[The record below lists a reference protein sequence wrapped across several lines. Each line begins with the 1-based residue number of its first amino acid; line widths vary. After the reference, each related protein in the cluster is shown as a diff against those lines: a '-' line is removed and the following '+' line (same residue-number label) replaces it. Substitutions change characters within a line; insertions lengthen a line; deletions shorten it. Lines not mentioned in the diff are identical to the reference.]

1 MTADNL
7 TKRRILM
14 MLIGVPLV
22 GVSVAFFNVAE
33 FGVDPFTVLVQGS
46 FHQMPSSI
54 SYGLTYSILSVIELI
69 AIILLDRKKIGV
81 GTLINLFL
89 LGYIT
94 DYTSRFLRFALG
106 DMIGT
111 MPIRI
116 LFMIIGV
123 TLLSFSSGIYFTA
136 NMGVS
141 THDAVS
147 LIASEKQDKVP
158 FQYCRVISDAL
169 CVIFGTILGGTF
181 GIGTIVAAVFCGPLV
196 AFFRKHIGE
205 PMLHYSIHRKTLT

>member
-1 MTADNL
+1 MTAVNL

-46 FHQMPSSI
+46 FRQMPSSI
-54 SYGLTYSILSVIELI
+54 SYGLTYIILSVIELI

-147 LIASEKQDKVP
+147 LIALADSDEEAPGKSAALTVTYKYSDGGSDTVKFYSSSGNRYVAEVNGGVVGHATKADVT
-158 FQYCRVISDAL
+158 RAIS
-169 CVIFGTILGGTF
+169 
-181 GIGTIVAAVFCGPLV
+181 AAEEL
-196 AFFRKHIGE
+196 
-205 PMLHYSIHRKTLT
+205 